1 MADKRTPTR
10 AGRAAKPAARRSG
23 AASRAA
29 AGKAAP
35 KKSAPEKRVT
45 AKGAAAASRK
55 PGRGTT
61 PAAELQVGA
70 EASARSR
77 VEFAKQAQPDLSAV
91 RAQID
96 GIDREIQALIAERA
110 LWAHQVGK
118 AKGKLAAAVD
128 YYRPEREAQVLR
140 RVVDRNEGPLSD
152 EVLVRLFREIMS
164 ACLAQQEPLKIG
176 YLGPEGT
183 FSQQAVHKHFGHSA
197 RGLPLVSIEEVFDEV
212 AAGNADFGVVPV
224 ENSGQGT
231 IQSTLDMFLTSPLKI
246 CGEVELRVHQYLLSR
261 TGHVEDIERV
271 YSHGMS
277 LAQCKNWLRQN
288 LPDVHKEAVSSNAEA
303 VRRAKQSDDAAAIAG
318 ENAAHIYGMKV
329 VAGPIEDRS
338 DNTTRFL
345 VIGRALFPPSGND
358 RTSLMVSIRDQPGA
372 LYRILEPLARRAI
385 SMNRIESR
393 PAHGAVWQY
402 TFFIDVQGH
411 VDESPLKDALAEIDD
426 FAGDVR
432 VLGSY
437 PVAVP

>member
-1 MADKRTPTR
+1 MASRNSKAP
-10 AGRAAKPAARRSG
+10 AKAKPEAPAKPPAKAAR
-23 AASRAA
+23 ATA
-29 AGKAAP
+29 
-35 KKSAPEKRVT
+35 KSASAHNRALVAT
-45 AKGAAAASRK
+45 QAK
-55 PGRGTT
+55 
-61 PAAELQVGA
+61 
-70 EASARSR
+70 
-77 VEFAKQAQPDLSAV
+77 PDLAAV

-96 GIDREIQALIAERA
+96 GIDHEIQSLIAERA

-118 AKGKLAAAVD
+118 AKGKLAAAID

-140 RVVDRNEGPLSD
+140 RVVDRNDGPLSD

-197 RGLPLVSIEEVFDEV
+197 KGLPLASVEEVFDEV
-212 AAGNADFGVVPV
+212 AAGHADFGVVPV

-231 IQSTLDMFLTSPLKI
+231 IQSTLDLFLTSPLTI

-261 TGHVEDIERV
+261 SGHIEDIERV
-271 YSHGMS
+271 YSHGLS
-277 LAQCKNWLRQN
+277 LAQCRNWLRQH
-288 LPDVHKEAVSSNAEA
+288 LPKVEKQAVASNAEA
-303 VRRAKQSDDAAAIAG
+303 VRRAKQSDDAGAIAG
-318 ENAAHIYGMKV
+318 ENAAHVYGMKV

-345 VIGRALFPPSGND
+345 VLGRESFPSSGHD
-358 RTSLMVSIRDQPGA
+358 RTSLMVFIRDQPGA
-372 LYRILEPLARRAI
+372 LYKILEPLARRNI

-393 PAHGAVWQY
+393 PAHGKLWQY
-402 TFFIDVQGH
+402 AFFIDVEGH
-411 VDESPLKDALAEIDD
+411 VDESPLKDALSEIDE